1 MRPEARPVKIEDI
14 ASYYDGFVS
23 RQQVLGCNERHLFLH
38 QMLRKQGL
46 RSDSRILEFGCG
58 IGVIT
63 ALMARSVKAGR
74 ILAVDISPAS
84 VALAKGAVRG
94 ASAAIDI
101 VVGDIATFRAADE
114 VFDFIT
120 LFDVLEHIPLARHR
134 DVFRT
139 ISAHASRDTTVI
151 INIPNPAYNEYL
163 RQHEPQSLQIVDEAL
178 TADHI
183 TRHAYANGLALRVFL
198 TYGLWYESEYQVMTF
213 RPQQPYERRPVRR
226 SRADRILDRA
236 RRVWQ
241 IAVRHRL

>member
-1 MRPEARPVKIEDI
+1 MKIEDI
-14 ASYYDGFVS
+14 ARYYDEFVS
-23 RQQVLGCNERHLFLH
+23 RQQALAFNERHFFLH
-38 QMLRKQGL
+38 RMLRKQGL
-46 RSDSRILEFGCG
+46 RSNSRVLEFGCG

-84 VALAKGAVRG
+84 VALAKRALQG

-101 VVGDIATFRAADE
+101 VVGDIAAFRADDE

-120 LFDVLEHIPLARHR
+120 LFDVLEHIPLARHG

-183 TRHAYANGLALRVFL
+183 TRYAYANGLALSFFL

-213 RPQQPYERRPVRR
+213 RPQQPYEKRPVRQ
-226 SRADRILDRA
+226 SRAERVLDRA
-236 RRVWQ
+236 RRLWL
-241 IAVRHRL
+241 AVRHRL

>member
-1 MRPEARPVKIEDI
+1 VKIEDI
-14 ASYYDGFVS
+14 IRYYDGFVT
-23 RQQVLGCNERHLFLH
+23 RQQIAGCNERHLFLH

-58 IGVIT
+58 IGVST

-84 VALAKGAVRG
+84 VELAKRAVRG

-101 VVGDIATFRAADE
+101 VVGDIAVFRADNE

-120 LFDVLEHIPLARHR
+120 LFDVLEHVPLAWHG

-139 ISAHASRDTTVI
+139 ISAHASGNTTVI

-163 RQHEPQSLQIVDEAL
+163 RQREPQSLQIVDEAL
-178 TADHI
+178 TADYI
-183 TRHAYANGLALRVFL
+183 TQCAYANGLALSFFL
-198 TYGLWYESEYQVMTF
+198 TYGLWYENEYQVMTF
-213 RPQQPYERRPVRR
+213 QRQGPYEKRPVRQ
-226 SRADRILDRA
+226 SRADRVRDRA
-236 RRVWQ
+236 RRLWQ
-241 IAVRHRL
+241 IAVRYAS

>member
-1 MRPEARPVKIEDI
+1 VKIEDI
-14 ASYYDGFVS
+14 ARYYDAFVT

-58 IGVIT
+58 IGLIT

-84 VALAKGAVRG
+84 VELAKRAVQG
-94 ASAAIDI
+94 TSTAIDI
-101 VVGDIATFRAADE
+101 VVGDIAAFRAEDE

-120 LFDVLEHIPLARHR
+120 LFDVLEHVPLGRHG

-139 ISAHASRDTTVI
+139 ISAHASRDTTVM

-163 RQHEPQSLQIVDEAL
+163 RQHEPESLQIVDEAL

-183 TRHAYANGLALRVFL
+183 TRCAYANGLTLRHFL

-213 RPQQPYERRPVRR
+213 QPQRPYEKRPVRR
-226 SRADRILDRA
+226 SRADRIWDRA
-236 RRVWQ
+236 RRLWQ
-241 IAVRHRL
+241 IAVRDRL